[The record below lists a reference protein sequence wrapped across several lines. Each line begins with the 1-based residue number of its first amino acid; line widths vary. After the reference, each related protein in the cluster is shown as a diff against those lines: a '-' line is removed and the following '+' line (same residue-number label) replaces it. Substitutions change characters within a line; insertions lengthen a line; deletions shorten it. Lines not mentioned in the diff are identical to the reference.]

1 MPSVLAEQTAP
12 GGLYS
17 DPVAFAAAL
26 PRLAPA
32 RDRPA
37 TARGA
42 FFVRP
47 DHFALAEES
56 ATDNRYMASGGVDRE
71 LALCQHEALVDAVS
85 RVIPTQVFPG
95 LPDAPDAV
103 FPNNVFATVPGKL
116 LVGAMR
122 HPVRQR
128 EADRDDIPDGFRTQ
142 LGYAVES
149 LIAPGV
155 VAELTGALVPDRA
168 AGIGWFGLTE
178 RLNHAGAEAMHRAFG
193 LRASLVFELAP
204 GEYHTNVVMSVLA
217 GRAVVLHA
225 GSFADP
231 RVPELIAAHYAPSVV
246 WLSDEE
252 KANFVGNCI
261 ALAPDTVFMSARAD
275 AALREANRTILRN
288 AGFTVRSVD
297 LSEIEKAGGSLRC
310 CVAEIF

>member
-1 MPSVLAEQTAP
+1 MSSVLAEQTAP

-17 DPVAFAAAL
+17 DPVAFAEAL
-26 PRLAPA
+26 GRLVPTL
-32 RDRPA
+32 DRPA

-56 ATDNRYMASGGVDRE
+56 ARDNLYMASGGVDRE
-71 LALCQHEALVDAVS
+71 LALRQHDALVEAIG

-116 LVGAMR
+116 MIGAMR
-122 HPVRQR
+122 HAVRQR
-128 EADRDDIPDGFRTQ
+128 EAQRADIPDWFRTRH
-142 LGYAVES
+142 GYGVES

-155 VAELTGALVPDRA
+155 IAELTGALVPDRA
-168 AGIGWFGLTE
+168 AGIGYFGLTE
-178 RLNHAGAEAMHRAFG
+178 RLNRAGAEAMHRAFG
-193 LRASLVFELAP
+193 LRISLMFDLAP

-217 GRAVVLHA
+217 GRALVLHA

-231 RVPELIAAHYAPSVV
+231 RVPAAIAARYAPNVV
-246 WLSDEE
+246 WLSDHE

-275 AALREANRTILRN
+275 AALSASNRQILRH
-288 AGFTVRSVD
+288 AGFAVRSVD

>member
-1 MPSVLAEQTAP
+1 MFASTPDQAATN
-12 GGLYS
+12 GLYA

-26 PRLAPA
+26 HRLAPTL
-32 RDRPA
+32 DRPA

-47 DHFALAEES
+47 DHFALAAES
-56 ATDNRYMASGGVDRE
+56 ASDNRYMASGGVDRE
-71 LALCQHEALVDAVS
+71 LALRQHDALVDAVR
-85 RVIPTQVFPG
+85 RVIPTRVFPG
-95 LPDAPDAV
+95 LPAAPDAV

-116 LVGAMR
+116 MIGAMR

-128 EADRDDIPDGFRTQ
+128 EADRDDIPDWFRTQ
-142 LGYAVES
+142 HGYTVES
-149 LIAPGV
+149 LIAPDV

-168 AGIGWFGLTE
+168 AGIGYFGLTE
-178 RLNHAGAEAMHRAFG
+178 RLNRAGAEAMHRAFG
-193 LRASLVFELAP
+193 FRISLMFDLAP

-225 GSFADP
+225 GSFADA
-231 RVPELIAAHYAPSVV
+231 RVPATIAARYAPNVV
-246 WLSDEE
+246 WLSDDE
-252 KANFVGNCI
+252 KAAFVGNCI
-261 ALAPDTVFMSARAD
+261 ALANDTVFMSARAD
-275 AALREANRTILRN
+275 AALGESNRTILRN
-288 AGFTVRSVD
+288 AGVTVRSVD

>member
-56 ATDNRYMASGGVDRE
+56 ARDNRYMATGGVDRAR
-71 LALCQHEALVDAVS
+71 ALREHESLVEAIG

-128 EADRDDIPDGFRTQ
+128 EADRDDIPDWFRTQ
-142 LGYAVES
+142 HGYAVES
-149 LIAPGV
+149 LIAPGL

-168 AGIGWFGLTE
+168 AGIGYFGLTE
-178 RLNHAGAEAMHRAFG
+178 RLNRAGAEAMHRAFG

-231 RVPELIAAHYAPSVV
+231 RVPEAIAARYAPHVV

-261 ALAPDTVFMSARAD
+261 ALARDTVFMSARAD
-275 AALREANRTILRN
+275 AALGASNRQILCD
-288 AGFTVRSVD
+288 AGFAVRSVD

>member
-1 MPSVLAEQTAP
+1 MSSPVPDQAATR
-12 GGLYS
+12 GLYA
-17 DPVAFAAAL
+17 DPVAFREAL
-26 PRLAPA
+26 QRLAPA
-32 RDRPA
+32 LDRPA

-42 FFVRP
+42 FFVQP

-56 ATDNRYMASGGVDRE
+56 ATDNRYMATGAVDRAR
-71 LALCQHEALVDAVS
+71 ALREHAGLVES
-85 RVIPTQVFPG
+85 IGRVIATQVFPG

-116 LVGAMR
+116 MIGAMR

-128 EADRDDIPDGFRTQ
+128 EAVRDDILDWFRRQ
-142 LGYAVES
+142 HGYSIES
-149 LIAPGV
+149 LIAPDV

-178 RLNHAGAEAMHRAFG
+178 RLNRAGAEAMHRAFG
-193 LRASLVFELAP
+193 LRISLMFDLAP

-217 GRAVVLHA
+217 GRALVLHA
-225 GSFADP
+225 GSFADS
-231 RVPELIAAHYAPSVV
+231 RVPEVIAARYAPHVV
-246 WLSDEE
+246 WLSDDE

-261 ALAPDTVFMSARAD
+261 ALANDTVFMSARAD
-275 AALREANRTILRN
+275 AALSASNRQILRD

-297 LSEIEKAGGSLRC
+297 LTEIEQAGGSLRC

>member
-1 MPSVLAEQTAP
+1 MSASTPDQAAIR
-12 GGLYS
+12 GLYA
-17 DPVAFAAAL
+17 DPVAFATAL
-26 PRLAPA
+26 QQLAPA
-32 RDRPA
+32 LDRPA

-42 FFVRP
+42 CFVRP

-56 ATDNRYMASGGVDRE
+56 AHDNLYMASGGVDRE
-71 LALCQHEALVDAVS
+71 RALREHAALVDAVS

-103 FPNNVFATVPGKL
+103 FPNNVFATVAGKL
-116 LVGAMR
+116 MIGAMR

-128 EADRDDIPDGFRTQ
+128 EADRDDIPNEFRTRH
-142 LGYAVES
+142 GYAVES
-149 LIAPGV
+149 MIAPGV

-168 AGIGWFGLTE
+168 AGIGYFGLTE
-178 RLNHAGAEAMHRAFG
+178 RLNRAGVEAMHRAFG
-193 LRASLVFELAP
+193 FRISLMFDLAP
-204 GEYHTNVVMSVLA
+204 GEYHANVIMSVLA
-217 GRAVVLHA
+217 GRALVLHA
-225 GSFADP
+225 GSFADS
-231 RVPELIAAHYAPSVV
+231 RVPAAIAERYAPNVV
-246 WLSDEE
+246 WLSDDE

-275 AALREANRTILRN
+275 AALSASNRQILRN

>member
-1 MPSVLAEQTAP
+1 MFTSTPDQAATC
-12 GGLYS
+12 GLYA
-17 DPVAFAAAL
+17 DPVAFHEAL
-26 PRLAPA
+26 RRLAPA
-32 RDRPA
+32 LDRPA

-47 DHFALAEES
+47 DYFALAEQS
-56 ATDNRYMASGGVDRE
+56 ATDNLYMASGTVDRTR
-71 LALCQHEALVDAVS
+71 ALREHADLVDAIE

-95 LPDAPDAV
+95 LADAADAV
-103 FPNNVFATVPGKL
+103 FPNNVFSTVPGKL
-116 LVGAMR
+116 MIGAMR

-128 EADRDDIPDGFRTQ
+128 EAARDDIPDWFRNHH
-142 LGYAVES
+142 GYAVES

-168 AGIGWFGLTE
+168 AGIGYFGLSE
-178 RLNHAGAEAMHRAFG
+178 RLNRAGTEAMHRAFG
-193 LRASLVFELAP
+193 LRTSLMFDLAP

-217 GRAVVLHA
+217 GRALVLHA

-231 RVPELIAAHYAPSVV
+231 AVPRLIAERYAPHVI
-246 WLSDEE
+246 WLSDDE

-261 ALAPDTVFMSARAD
+261 ALTSDTVFMSARAD
-275 AALREANRTILRN
+275 AALSDRNREILRH
-288 AGFTVRSVD
+288 AGFSVRSID
-297 LSEIEKAGGSLRC
+297 LTEIELAGGSLRC

>member
-1 MPSVLAEQTAP
+1 MSASTPDQAAIH
-12 GGLYS
+12 GLYA

-26 PRLAPA
+26 RRLAPA
-32 RDRPA
+32 LDRPA

-56 ATDNRYMASGGVDRE
+56 ARDNRYMATGGVDRE
-71 LALCQHEALVDAVS
+71 RALREHAALVEAVG
-85 RVIPTQVFPG
+85 RVIPTRVFPG

-116 LVGAMR
+116 MIGAMR

-128 EADRDDIPDGFRTQ
+128 EAARDDIPDWFRAQ
-142 LGYAVES
+142 HGYAVES

-178 RLNHAGAEAMHRAFG
+178 RLSRAGAEAMHQAFG
-193 LRASLVFELAP
+193 LRTSLVFDLAP

-231 RVPELIAAHYAPSVV
+231 RVPEVIAAHYAPNVV
-246 WLSDEE
+246 WLDDDE

-275 AALREANRTILRN
+275 AALSASNRQILRH
-288 AGFTVRSVD
+288 AGFAVRSVD

>member
-1 MPSVLAEQTAP
+1 MSSPVPDQAATR
-12 GGLYS
+12 GLYA
-17 DPVAFAAAL
+17 DPVAFREAL
-26 PRLAPA
+26 QRLAPA
-32 RDRPA
+32 LDRPA

-42 FFVRP
+42 FFVQP

-56 ATDNRYMASGGVDRE
+56 ATDNRYMATGAVDRAR
-71 LALCQHEALVDAVS
+71 ALREHAGLVES
-85 RVIPTQVFPG
+85 IGRVIATQVFPG

-116 LVGAMR
+116 MIGAMR

-128 EADRDDIPDGFRTQ
+128 EAVRDDILDWFRRQ
-142 LGYAVES
+142 HGYSIES
-149 LIAPGV
+149 LIAPDV

-178 RLNHAGAEAMHRAFG
+178 RLNRAGAEAMHRAFG
-193 LRASLVFELAP
+193 LRISLMFDLAP

-217 GRAVVLHA
+217 RRALVLHA

-231 RVPELIAAHYAPSVV
+231 RVPEVIAARYAPHVV
-246 WLSDEE
+246 WLSDDE

-261 ALAPDTVFMSARAD
+261 ALANDTVFMSARAD
-275 AALREANRTILRN
+275 AALGESNRTILRN

>member
-1 MPSVLAEQTAP
+1 MPSVSAEQTAHS
-12 GGLYS
+12 GLYS
-17 DPVAFAAAL
+17 DPVAFATAL
-26 PRLAPA
+26 RRLAPTL
-32 RDRPA
+32 DRPA

-42 FFVRP
+42 FFLRP

-56 ATDNRYMASGGVDRE
+56 ARDNRYMASGGVDRAR
-71 LALCQHEALVDAVS
+71 ALREHDALVEAIG
-85 RVIPTQVFPG
+85 RVIPTQVFAG

-116 LVGAMR
+116 MIGAMR

-128 EADRDDIPDGFRTQ
+128 EADRNDIPEWFHTRH
-142 LGYAVES
+142 GYATES

-155 VAELTGALVPDRA
+155 IAELTGALVPDRA
-168 AGIGWFGLTE
+168 AGIGWFGRTE

-193 LRASLVFELAP
+193 FRISLMFDLAP

-217 GRAVVLHA
+217 GRALVLHA

-231 RVPELIAAHYAPSVV
+231 RVPEAIAARYAPNVV
-246 WLSDEE
+246 WLSDTE
-252 KANFVGNCI
+252 KAAFVGNCI

-275 AALREANRTILRN
+275 AALSESNRSILRN
-288 AGFTVRSVD
+288 AGFAVRSVD

>member
-1 MPSVLAEQTAP
+1 MSARTSPQTAL

-17 DPVAFAAAL
+17 DPVAFANAL
-26 PRLAPA
+26 REQVIPL
-32 RDRPA
+32 DRPA
-37 TARGA
+37 TAKGA

-47 DHFALAEES
+47 EHFALADES

-71 LALCQHEALVDAVS
+71 LALREHAALVGAID
-85 RVIPTQVFPG
+85 RLIPTQTFPG

-116 LVGAMR
+116 IIGAMR

-128 EADRDDIPDGFRTQ
+128 EAVRDDIPDWFRTRH
-142 LGYAVES
+142 GYAVES
-149 LIAPGV
+149 LIAPDV

-178 RLNHAGAEAMHRAFG
+178 RLNRSGVEAMHRTF
-193 LRASLVFELAP
+193 RFRISLMFDLAP

-217 GRAVVLHA
+217 GRAVVMHA

-231 RVPELIAAHYAPSVV
+231 RVPEIIAARYAPHVV

-252 KANFVGNCI
+252 KAGFAGNCI
-261 ALAPDTVFMSARAD
+261 ALAADTVFMSARAD
-275 AALREANRTILRN
+275 AALSTENRKVLRD

>member
-1 MPSVLAEQTAP
+1 MSSPVPDPAATR
-12 GGLYS
+12 GLYA
-17 DPVAFAAAL
+17 DPVAFREAL
-26 PRLAPA
+26 QRLAPA
-32 RDRPA
+32 LDRPA

-42 FFVRP
+42 FFVQP

-56 ATDNRYMASGGVDRE
+56 ATDNRYMATGAVDRAR
-71 LALCQHEALVDAVS
+71 ALREHAGLVES
-85 RVIPTQVFPG
+85 IGRVIATQVFPG

-116 LVGAMR
+116 MIGAMR

-128 EADRDDIPDGFRTQ
+128 EAVRDDILDWFRRQ
-142 LGYAVES
+142 HGYSIES
-149 LIAPGV
+149 LIAPDV

-178 RLNHAGAEAMHRAFG
+178 RLNRAGAEAMHRAFG
-193 LRASLVFELAP
+193 LRISLMFDLAP

-217 GRAVVLHA
+217 GRALVLHA

-231 RVPELIAAHYAPSVV
+231 RVPEVIAARYAPHVV
-246 WLSDEE
+246 WLSDDE

-261 ALAPDTVFMSARAD
+261 ALANDTVFMSARAD
-275 AALREANRTILRN
+275 AALSASNRQILRD

-297 LSEIEKAGGSLRC
+297 LTEIEQAGGSLRC

>member
-1 MPSVLAEQTAP
+1 MSSPAPDQTATR
-12 GGLYS
+12 GLYA
-17 DPVAFAAAL
+17 DPVAFTAAL
-26 PRLAPA
+26 HRLVPA
-32 RDRPA
+32 LDRPA

-47 DHFALAEES
+47 EHFALAEES
-56 ATDNRYMASGGVDRE
+56 ATDNRYMATGGVDRAR
-71 LALCQHEALVDAVS
+71 ALREHDALVEAID
-85 RVIPTQVFPG
+85 RVLPTQVFPG

-116 LVGAMR
+116 MIGAMR

-128 EADRDDIPDGFRTQ
+128 EAVRDDIPDWFRKQ
-142 LGYAVES
+142 HGYSVES

-168 AGIGWFGLTE
+168 AGIGWFGLSE
-178 RLNHAGAEAMHRAFG
+178 RLNRAGAEAMHRAFG
-193 LRASLVFELAP
+193 FRISLMFDLAP

-217 GRAVVLHA
+217 GRALVLHA
-225 GSFADP
+225 GSIADP
-231 RVPELIAAHYAPSVV
+231 AVVKAIAQRYAPHVI

-261 ALAPDTVFMSARAD
+261 ALAHDTVFMSTRAD
-275 AALREANRTILRN
+275 KALSRKNRDLLHD
-288 AGFTVRSVD
+288 AGFSVRSVD
-297 LSEIEKAGGSLRC
+297 LTEIEQAGGSLRC

>member
-1 MPSVLAEQTAP
+1 MSSVSAEQTADS
-12 GGLYS
+12 GLYS

-26 PRLAPA
+26 DRLAPA

-47 DHFALAEES
+47 EHFALAAES

-71 LALCQHEALVDAVS
+71 RALREHGALVEAVG
-85 RVIPTQVFPG
+85 RVIPTRVFPG
-95 LPDAPDAV
+95 WPDAPDAV
-103 FPNNVFATVPGKL
+103 FPNNVFATVPGRL
-116 LVGAMR
+116 MIGAMR

-128 EADRDDIPDGFRTQ
+128 EAVRSDIPDWFRNAH
-142 LGYAVES
+142 GYAAES

-168 AGIGWFGLTE
+168 AGIGWFGLSE
-178 RLNHAGAEAMHRAFG
+178 RLNRAGAAAMHRAFG
-193 LRASLVFELAP
+193 FRISLMFDLAP

-231 RVPELIAAHYAPSVV
+231 RVPEVIAARYAPNVV
-246 WLSDEE
+246 WLSDAE
-252 KANFVGNCI
+252 KAGFAGNCI
-261 ALAPDTVFMSARAD
+261 ALANDTVFMSARAD
-275 AALREANRTILRN
+275 NALSDRNRQILRD